1 MYFCSHAERSIAA
14 EWHAESVPRLA
25 RTHACN
31 NFFED
36 RSEMRDEVELTK
48 IKENEDQSQLKN
60 NLLRECERNK
70 KLHSD

>member
-1 MYFCSHAERSIAA
+1 MHFCSHAERSTGA
-14 EWHAESVPRLA
+14 ERYAESVPRLA
-25 RTHACN
+25 KTHACH

-36 RSEMRDEVELTK
+36 LSEMRDEVELTK

-70 KLHSD
+70 NLHSD